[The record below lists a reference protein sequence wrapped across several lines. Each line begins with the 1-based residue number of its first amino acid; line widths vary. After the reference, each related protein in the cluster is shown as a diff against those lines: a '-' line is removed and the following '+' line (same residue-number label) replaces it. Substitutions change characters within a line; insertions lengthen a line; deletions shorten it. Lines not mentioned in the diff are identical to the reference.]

1 MKNKKSLKVS
11 GVFHNCKVKKAK
23 LFYEVSYLKNKPYC
37 KHCGEIIPKEK
48 ILDYEVSDC
57 Q

>member
-1 MKNKKSLKVS
+1 MKSSSLKIS
-11 GVFHNCKVKKAK
+11 GVSHSCKIKKTK
-23 LFYEVSYLKNKPYC
+23 IFYEVSYLKNRPYC
-37 KHCGEIIPKEK
+37 KHCGELIPKEK